1 MTTSKFKDISSQRKR
16 TIRSDME
23 ERFRKK
29 MRAKG
34 GAAHL
39 GSVAAARAGGTGSM
53 KGADLTSLERQYAK
67 TIRGKQK
74 TKGTIG
80 GTSRKDIARTERKT
94 GSTSPTVVARQRMKS
109 ISKGGTVGK
118 GTHAKGTLR
127 QEAKAWKTKQ
137 LAAAGTDTAKK
148 TKIRNRFK
156 RMTSK
161 S

>member
-53 KGADLTSLERQYAK
+53 KGAKLTSLEKQYVS
-67 TIRGKQK
+67 TIRGQQ
-74 TKGTIG
+74 KGT
-80 GTSRKDIARTERKT
+80 TSKKDIARTERKT
-94 GSTSPTVVARQRMKS
+94 GSTNPTIVARQRMKS

-118 GTHAKGTLR
+118 GTHKTGTAR
-127 QEAKAWKTKQ
+127 QEAKTWRDKQ
-137 LAAAGTDTAKK
+137 LSAAGTDKAKK
-148 TKIRNRFK
+148 TKIRKRFK
-156 RMTSK
+156 RMVGG
-161 S
+161 